1 MSKNNPDHWYSER
14 DISTTFVK
22 GLKVLAAFEGGAAHL
37 TLPEIG
43 SITGYDR
50 ATIRRLVITL
60 VDEGLLIKKE
70 KSFSLTP
77 KILTLSGGYLRS
89 HSIGAIVQPILNKYS
104 EKLGNEISI
113 ATLIEGNAIYLARSN
128 FMGSAVSFGFT
139 VGSRLPLLPTAVGRM
154 LLALK
159 EKTTL
164 RETIDAYGLIQYTP
178 QTNMN
183 AESIQQ
189 EVAKARNDGFA
200 VVHAEFEAGISGIV
214 VPVGSIRTAKTVIG
228 VSGATAIFRDANML
242 EVCLSTLQLCARE
255 LDRAW
260 LDGA

>member
-1 MSKNNPDHWYSER
+1 MSQNNPDHWYSER
-14 DISTTFVK
+14 YISTTFVK
-22 GLKVLAAFEGGAAHL
+22 GLKVLAAFEGGAAHM

-43 SITGYDR
+43 SMTGYDR
-50 ATIRRLVITL
+50 ATVRRLVITL

-77 KILTLSGGYLRS
+77 KILTLAGGYLRS
-89 HSIGAIVQPILNKYS
+89 HGIGATVQPILNKYS
-104 EKLGNEISI
+104 EKLGNEISM
-113 ATLIEGNAIYLARSN
+113 ATLSEGTAIYLARSN
-128 FMGSAVSFGFT
+128 IMGSAVSFGFT

-159 EKTTL
+159 GKTTI
-164 RETIDAYGLIQYTP
+164 RESIYAYGLIQYTP

-183 AESIQQ
+183 AETIQQ
-189 EVAKARNDGFA
+189 EVGKARNEGFA
-200 VVHAEFEAGISGIV
+200 VIHAEFEAGISGIA
-214 VPVGSIRTAKTVIG
+214 VPVGGIRTAKTVIG
-228 VSGATAIFRDANML
+228 VSGATATFRDANML

-260 LDGA
+260 PDGA